1 MYTSAYYLNSYIL
14 FQVYLATL
22 MHMEATNR
30 LPKLTNPVTL
40 PLALFSSIMPF
51 FMCDNYNHTQY

>member
-1 MYTSAYYLNSYIL
+1 MYNSAYYLNSYIL
-14 FQVYLATL
+14 SQVYLATL

-40 PLALFSSIMPF
+40 PFALFSSIMSF
-51 FMCDNYNHTQY
+51 LMCDNYNHTQY